1 MKNNS
6 INTLLGEID
15 KTQKIIKK
23 IDTFYLDFID
33 KNKEKSV
40 ANAIVVAESFVNFY
54 TCLETLFLKISQ
66 HFENNLKSHKWH
78 SDLLRKMTLR
88 IEDIRDPVLSD
99 ETYNILLEFLR
110 FRHFNRHYFE
120 FDYDWDRLEFLKIK
134 YEKAKPMF
142 KTDIDNFITFL
153 NLLNIDF

>member
-1 MKNNS
+1 MKDNS
-6 INTLLGEID
+6 INTLLGEIN
-15 KTQKIIKK
+15 KTQKILKK
-23 IDTFYLDFID
+23 IDVFYIEFINE
-33 KNKEKSV
+33 NKDKSV
-40 ANAIVVAESFVNFY
+40 ANAIVVSESFVNYY

-88 IEDIRDPVLSD
+88 IENIREPVLSD

-120 FDYDWDRLEFLKIK
+120 FDYDWERLEFLETK
-134 YEKAKPMF
+134 YEKVKPLL
-142 KTDIDNFITFL
+142 KIDTENFISFL
-153 NLLNIDF
+153 NSLNN

>member
-6 INTLLGEID
+6 LNTLLGEIN
-15 KTQKIIKK
+15 KTQKILKK
-23 IDTFYLDFID
+23 IDVFYIEFINENKD
-33 KNKEKSV
+33 KSI

-88 IEDIRDPVLSD
+88 IENIREPVLSD
-99 ETYNILLEFLR
+99 ETYNVLLEFLR

-120 FDYDWDRLEFLKIK
+120 FDYDWERLEFLKTK
-134 YEKAKPMF
+134 YEKVEPLL
-142 KTDIDNFITFL
+142 KTDTENFISFL
-153 NLLNIDF
+153 NSLNN

>member
-1 MKNNS
+1 MKDNS
-6 INTLLGEID
+6 INTLLGEIN
-15 KTQKIIKK
+15 KTQKILKK
-23 IDTFYLDFID
+23 IDVFYIEFINE
-33 KNKEKSV
+33 NKDKSV
-40 ANAIVVAESFVNFY
+40 ANAIVVAESFVNLY

-88 IEDIRDPVLSD
+88 IENIREPVLSD

-120 FDYDWDRLEFLKIK
+120 FDYDWERLEFLETK
-134 YEKAKPMF
+134 YEKVKPLL
-142 KTDIDNFITFL
+142 KTDIENFISFL
-153 NLLNIDF
+153 NSLNN